1 MAVLLHHPPAGGAHA
16 VAAVVAVLKRDI
28 AATLNQQQAARPV
41 LCHRQQDAEGRL
53 YCHWEIEPAASI
65 PINPNW

>member
-16 VAAVVAVLKRDI
+16 VAALKRDI
-28 AATLNQQQAARPV
+28 TATLSQQQAARPV
-41 LCHRQQDAEGRL
+41 LLCHWLQDADGRL

-65 PINPNW
+65 PIHPGW